1 MEKKRFILYFFLVS
15 ISLLGIV
22 TISQLILA
30 TYDNNI
36 PDDKAQASPPFS
48 IGVSNQNVSVSQG
61 ESASANITLT
71 SVYFEDDI
79 PVYFSIKLIAY
90 ENWTFSSIEQS
101 PFIDFDPNPLVLKYQ
116 EPNTV
121 FLTITAEEDT
131 PLGRYTFTIYFE
143 GISSD
148 GPFWVTV
155 IQ

>member
-1 MEKKRFILYFFLVS
+1 MEKRFIFYIFLVS

-36 PDDKAQASPPFS
+36 PDDKGQASPPFS
-48 IGVSNQNVSVSQG
+48 IDVSNRNVSVSQG

-71 SVYFEDDI
+71 SVYFEDEI
-79 PVYFSIKLIAY
+79 AVYFSIRLITY
-90 ENWTFSSIEQS
+90 ENWTVSSTEQS
-101 PFIDFDPNPLVLKYQ
+101 PFVVFDPNPLVLQYQ

-121 FLTITAEEDT
+121 FLTITTEEET
-131 PLGRYTFTIYFE
+131 PLGLYTFTIYME
-143 GISSD
+143 DISSD

>member
-71 SVYFEDDI
+71 SVYFEDEI
-79 PVYFSIKLIAY
+79 TVFSIRLIAY
-90 ENWTFSSIEQS
+90 ENWTDFSTEQS
-101 PFIDFDPNPLVLKYQ
+101 PYVVFDPNPLVLKYQ

>member
-1 MEKKRFILYFFLVS
+1 MEKRFIFYIFLVS

-36 PDDKAQASPPFS
+36 PDDKGQASPPFS
-48 IGVSNQNVSVSQG
+48 IDVSNRNVSVSQG

-71 SVYFEDDI
+71 SVYFEDEI
-79 PVYFSIKLIAY
+79 TVYFSIRLIAY
-90 ENWTFSSIEQS
+90 ENWTESSTEQS
-101 PFIDFDPNPLVLKYQ
+101 PYVVFDPNPLVLKYQ

-143 GISSD
+143 GISAD
-148 GPFWVTV
+148 GPFWITVT
-155 IQ
+155 Q